1 MVTLLR
7 SLSIVA
13 ALALFSALPAACS
26 PPAPRIAL
34 AAHPPSEWTGDD
46 HELFGDS
53 IDLGAFPPPG
63 STPLRDEANEGKI
76 VPRVDRA
83 DGVVLAKFVSVS
95 SEPSGDKQRFRLEL
109 LVVGEPL
116 SGKAPPESPF
126 VLVVDPQDPAFGSI
140 RAQGDK
146 LIGQKIVVYYKR
158 YGDDVD
164 TLRNRFHLS
173 GATPALLKFISDY
186 RTKKQF
192 S

>member
-1 MVTLLR
+1 LVTLLR
-7 SLSIVA
+7 SLSVAA
-13 ALALFSALPAACS
+13 ALALFGGLPSCS
-26 PPAPRIAL
+26 PPAPRVAL
-34 AAHPPSEWTGDD
+34 AAHPPAEWTGDD
-46 HELFGDS
+46 HDLFADS

-63 STPLRDEANEGKI
+63 SAPLRDEANEGKI
-76 VPRVDRA
+76 VPRLDRA

-95 SEPSGDKQRFRLEL
+95 SEPSGDKTRFRLEL
-109 LVVGEPL
+109 VVEGEPL
-116 SGKAPPESPF
+116 LGKAPPESPF
-126 VLVVDPQDPAFGSI
+126 VLVVDPQDSAFGSI
-140 RAQGDK
+140 RGQGSK

-173 GATPALLKFISDY
+173 GPTPALLKFISDY